1 MPVIQI
7 QTQNNYLSRLI
18 HVPIYIGGMVDID
31 WISGETIKYVT
42 RPDQVWNNMIIKHVR
57 VEELQSVTN
66 CTDNE
71 EPTKCHFAR

>member
-1 MPVIQI
+1 
-7 QTQNNYLSRLI
+7 
-18 HVPIYIGGMVDID
+18 MVDID